1 MAVIAAGAQMRGD
14 PLALDKDLDGARRQ
28 SDLDLAAGEAIK
40 DAVEGS
46 PDQDG
51 GNAARGAPPP
61 LGEGIRLAGQALEV
75 RPIELLEQ
83 RATGHAKPSDR
94 PLLVELAQ
102 QIADRRV
109 EFSQALKA
117 A

>member
-28 SDLDLAAGEAIK
+28 SDLDLAAGEAIR
-40 DAVEGS
+40 DAVEVS
-46 PDQDG
+46 LDQDVVID
-51 GNAARGAPPP
+51 ADATQPP

-83 RATGHAKPSDR
+83 RATGHAKPADR
-94 PLLVELAQ
+94 PLFVELAQ
-102 QIADRRV
+102 QIADRRG
-109 EFSQALKA
+109 EFSQAVKA